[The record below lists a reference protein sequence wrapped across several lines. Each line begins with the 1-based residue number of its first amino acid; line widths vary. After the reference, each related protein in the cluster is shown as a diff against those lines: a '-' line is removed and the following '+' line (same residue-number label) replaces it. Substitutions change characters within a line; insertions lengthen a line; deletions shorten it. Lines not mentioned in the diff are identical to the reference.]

1 MKLKAIKLSRS
12 SLTRI
17 IDLPKL
23 EIESKNILKYL
34 VFLGLGILILVL
46 MWRSQS
52 ASYLEQCVND
62 GIPIADCSLF
72 DRILDDFKSVN
83 WFWIL
88 LVLFIY
94 MLSNVFRT
102 WRWQQLLD
110 PLGHQPGFLNCM
122 GTLMLGYFA
131 NLGVPRSG
139 EFIRAGAISKYED
152 IPIEQSFATIVIGRI
167 VDVIML
173 LLIIGLAFLL
183 SWDIFV
189 DYAEQNDIISA
200 NTIFIILGVG
210 VVLGII
216 GLLVL
221 RYIFAT
227 PDEGQGK
234 FFVKIKSMMKSFVDG
249 LKSITKVKS
258 KKLFWAYSFG
268 IWICYYLMTYL
279 CFFAFEPTQELTP
292 IAGLIVFVFGTLGI
306 VFPSPGGMGSYHF
319 LVTQALI
326 ILGISSIASFSF
338 AMILYFSIQ
347 LFGNIV
353 FGLISLV
360 VLPIINK

>member
-1 MKLKAIKLSRS
+1 MI
-12 SLTRI
+12 
-17 IDLPKL
+17 
-23 EIESKNILKYL
+23 
-34 VFLGLGILILVL
+34 FLGLGILILVL

-52 ASYLEQCVND
+52 SSYLEQCLND
-62 GIPIADCSLF
+62 GIPASDCSLF
-72 DRILDDFKSVN
+72 DRILEDFKSVN

-94 MLSNVFRT
+94 MLSNVFRS

-110 PLGHQPGFLNCM
+110 PLGHQPKFLNCM

-131 NLGVPRSG
+131 NLGFPRSG

-152 IPIEQSFATIVIGRI
+152 IPFEQSFATIVIGRI
-167 VDVIML
+167 VDVLML

-183 SWDIFV
+183 SYDIFV
-189 DYAEQNDIISA
+189 EYFEQNFNIPASK
-200 NTIFIILGVG
+200 IFIGLGVAVVMG
-210 VVLGII
+210 VI

-221 RYIFAT
+221 RYIFSM
-227 PDEGQGK
+227 PDEGQAP
-234 FFVKIKSMMKSFVDG
+234 FFVKIKSLMKNFIDG
-249 LKSITKVKS
+249 LTSITKVKN
-258 KKLFWAYSFG
+258 KKLFWLYSFG
-268 IWICYYLMTYL
+268 IWICYYFMTYL
-279 CFFAFEPTQELTP
+279 CFSAFEPTQDLTP
-292 IAGLIVFVFGTLGI
+292 VAGLIVFVFGTLGI

-326 ILGISSIASFSF
+326 ILGLSSIDSFSF

>member
-1 MKLKAIKLSRS
+1 M
-12 SLTRI
+12 
-17 IDLPKL
+17 
-23 EIESKNILKYL
+23 
-34 VFLGLGILILVL
+34 
-46 MWRSQS
+46 Q
-52 ASYLEQCVND
+52 D
-62 GIPIADCSLF
+62 GIAASECSLF
-72 DRILDDFKSVN
+72 DRIIDDFKSVN

-94 MLSNVFRT
+94 MLSNVFRA

-110 PLGHQPGFLNCM
+110 PLGHQPRFLNCM

-152 IPIEQSFATIVIGRI
+152 IPVEQSFATIVIGRI
-167 VDVIML
+167 VDVLML
-173 LLIIGLAFLL
+173 LLVIGLAFLL
-183 SWDIFV
+183 SYDIFV
-189 DYAEQNDIISA
+189 DYFEQNFNIPPRK
-200 NTIFIILGVG
+200 IFIGLGVMI
-210 VVLGII
+210 VFGIAGI
-216 GLLVL
+216 LIM
-221 RYIFAT
+221 RYIFSL
-227 PDEGQGK
+227 PDEGQPK
-234 FFVKIKSMMKSFVDG
+234 LFVKAKSLMKNFVEG
-249 LKSITKVKS
+249 LKSITKVED
-258 KKLFWAYSFG
+258 KKLFWLYSVG

-279 CFFAFEPTQELTP
+279 CFYAFEPTKHLSL
-292 IAGLIVFVFGTLGI
+292 IAGLVVFVFGTLGI

-326 ILGISSIASFSF
+326 ILGLSSIESFSF

-360 VLPIINK
+360 ALPIINK